1 MILIFSTTIYGCW
14 SLQRL
19 HVLLHCAF
27 APWRM
32 QCLVVWHQSANDSCY
47 FTMICV
53 LCRTTGTW
61 QFGTISCWLLATSR
75 LYVLLHYAFA
85 SWRVRCLV
93 VWHQSANDV
102 LVSLHDL
109 CALSYY
115 QYLAVWHYFCI
126 SCCPCCCSP
135 RGLYVLLHFAFASVL
150 GSLASIC
157 R

>member
-1 MILIFSTTIYGCW
+1 MCSVVLPVLG
-14 SLQRL
+14 SLAL
-19 HVLLHCAF
+19 FHVVHAAVNLEDCMFYCTSPL
-27 APWRM
+27 P

-53 LCRTTGTW
+53 LCRTTNTW

-75 LYVLLHYAFA
+75 LYVLLHYVFA

-115 QYLAVWHYFCI
+115 QYLAVWHYFMLSMLLFTSRI
-126 SCCPCCCSP
+126 VCSIAL
-135 RGLYVLLHFAFASVL
+135 RLCLSAW
-150 GSLASIC
+150 
-157 R
+157 